1 MTVKEYLQRD
11 KELRIAI
18 QHKQDL
24 LKDLEKTTGLIKGID
39 YSREKLQG
47 VSVDI
52 EAKLVANLDKIGMV
66 KKELR
71 GMIAVYTDLHLTLL
85 EQIEAMPT
93 ELYKSIL
100 SYHYVLGLTLEE
112 VHDKINYSRRQ
123 TFRLYNAAL
132 DEFGKALNG
141 TIE

>member
-112 VHDKINYSRRQ
+112 VQDKINYSRRQ

-141 TIE
+141 TSE